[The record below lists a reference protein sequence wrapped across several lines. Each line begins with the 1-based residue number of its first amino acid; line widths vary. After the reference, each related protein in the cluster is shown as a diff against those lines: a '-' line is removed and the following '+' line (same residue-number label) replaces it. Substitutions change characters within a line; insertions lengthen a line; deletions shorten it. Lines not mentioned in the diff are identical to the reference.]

1 MRRLT
6 TLLHRSHEPIHRPAA
21 PARTAVAETIAAPK
35 PHPRRCLN
43 EGGHKAYR

>member
-6 TLLHRSHEPIHRPAA
+6 SLLHRREPIRRPVA
-21 PARTAVAETIAAPK
+21 PPRDGIVETICAPR

-43 EGGHKAYR
+43 EGGHKLLR